1 MRYRTRDD
9 AIIIS
14 GQFKIRREYMV
25 SDKFIIR
32 QGEEDK
38 TLDKVERIASCYDFK
53 SKEVLQIRLL
63 AEEIIS
69 VISPTL
75 SLSPG
80 RCWMSTDEKA
90 FSVTIDCDAGVN
102 GLDEST
108 KKKLLKLSR
117 SESGKGVF
125 GMIGKVFEFLSVPDV
140 DYNAVTGHRM
150 FYTYDADSV
159 MSGYYWNP
167 EITYALPDIKSFQ
180 KQADE
185 KKNEEHNL
193 EISIIEGCAD
203 DIRVSL
209 QKTKDGV
216 RLEITV
222 VKNFL
227 PEQIQT
233 IDIKS

>member
-1 MRYRTRDD
+1 
-9 AIIIS
+9 
-14 GQFKIRREYMV
+14 MV

-32 QGEEDK
+32 QGEADK
-38 TLDKVERIASCYDFK
+38 TLDKIERIASCYDFK

-80 RCWMSTDEKA
+80 RSWISTDEKT

-108 KKKLLKLSR
+108 KKTLLKLSR
-117 SESGKGVF
+117 SENSKGIF

-150 FYTYDADSV
+150 FYTYGADSMV
-159 MSGYYWNP
+159 SGYYWNP
-167 EITYALPDIKSFQ
+167 EIAYTLPDIKSFQ
-180 KQADE
+180 KQAD
-185 KKNEEHNL
+185 KKNDDEHNL

-203 DIRVSL
+203 DIRVAL
-209 QKTKDGV
+209 QKSKGGV

-222 VKNFL
+222 VKTFL
-227 PEQIQT
+227 TEQANNIEFN
-233 IDIKS
+233 